1 MSQVEIY
8 NDDDWAFGI
17 IVNPKSGVPFHVT
30 KEHGGSYIRIRAQ
43 DGRSI
48 GDGYLD
54 DGDSDYSRV
63 AEATGCPRTHTPGGV
78 RERGGGYGTV
88 LYSALA
94 LWAHAGLGETCVSSA
109 GDWSGG
115 RSSSARHWWDA
126 AVDRGFAERV
136 QHSITTDGEEWEE
149 SIDALDMVNELTYGQ
164 RGRLGI
170 PDGDIHRTRPHE
182 VEVTGQGEESTEE
195 VGADVLHIESVMT
208 ITVAWWDPF
217 DGETPDDAEANRDVL
232 FACDFRRAGPAV
244 KRDILAIAKARGWEH
259 DFNQYLVAHEWL
271 AAMEEFGSIAE
282 DEDDPVLIANAGVSD
297 AVLADIAE
305 KRRRLG
311 WDVLAE
317 LP

>member
-115 RSSSARHWWDA
+115 RSSSASDWWDA

-149 SIDALDMVNELTYGQ
+149 SIDVLVMLNTLTYSQ
-164 RGRLGI
+164 RGDLGI
-170 PDGDIHRTRPHE
+170 SDGDIEGARPHY
-182 VEVTGQGEESTEE
+182 VTVMGRADDSTED
-195 VGADVLHIESVMT
+195 VDADVLHIDSVMT

-232 FACDFRRAGPAV
+232 FACDFGRAGPAV
-244 KRDILAIAKARGWEH
+244 KRDILAIAKARGWGH
-259 DFNQYLVAHEWL
+259 DFDQYIAAHEWL